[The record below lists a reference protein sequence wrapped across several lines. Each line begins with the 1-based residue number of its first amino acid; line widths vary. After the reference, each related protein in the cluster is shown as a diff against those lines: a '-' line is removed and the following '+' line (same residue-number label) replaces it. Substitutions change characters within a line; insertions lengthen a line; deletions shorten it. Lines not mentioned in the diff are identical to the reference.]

1 VVATPTLRRGAW
13 IAAALLASGAIVAI
27 AMHGR
32 RPEPGLARFEPAGVM
47 LGIRPEQVT
56 GIEIL
61 GPGGRW
67 WFVKTDTG
75 GWRVSA
81 GSPPLAADPTTSLD
95 NGLRFLHVSA
105 PQRTLSPDE
114 VIGLSMAEFGLAP
127 PRYTVSVRSS
137 GRPFTIEFGGLN
149 AQGLA
154 QYARVAGEAGI
165 VLLPRY
171 IGQQW
176 EAATGAP

>member
-1 VVATPTLRRGAW
+1 
-13 IAAALLASGAIVAI
+13 
-27 AMHGR
+27 
-32 RPEPGLARFEPAGVM
+32 
-47 LGIRPEQVT
+47 
-56 GIEIL
+56 
-61 GPGGRW
+61 
-67 WFVKTDTG
+67 
-75 GWRVSA
+75 
-81 GSPPLAADPTTSLD
+81 
-95 NGLRFLHVSA
+95 
-105 PQRTLSPDE
+105 
-114 VIGLSMAEFGLAP
+114 MAEFGLAP